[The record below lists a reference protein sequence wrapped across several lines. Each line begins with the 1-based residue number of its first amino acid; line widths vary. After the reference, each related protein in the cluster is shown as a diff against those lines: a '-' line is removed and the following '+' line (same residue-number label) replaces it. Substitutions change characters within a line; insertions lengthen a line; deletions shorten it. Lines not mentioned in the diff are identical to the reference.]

1 MKTEFLPPKINLPT
15 MITKRTTIALLSVF
29 SIFVHIGYAQ
39 EGTSEDDVFELS
51 PFEVDSSTDTGYR
64 ATNTLSGTRF
74 NSSLRDTSASISVW
88 TEEFLEDTGLTEIDE
103 LIEYSL
109 NTVLDTNDQDGAG
122 GGFNVFT
129 NATAV
134 TQRIRT
140 RGIESSRGI
149 DYFKAIVPDDSYKIG
164 RYDDSRGPNGV
175 LFGVSAAGG
184 IINQSSIVANTQRDS
199 GRIRYSFGTSDR
211 SRAEI
216 RLNKVLVEDKLG
228 LTIAG
233 LYQENGYWRDWIS
246 DDKKRMFGALTWKV
260 NDKIT
265 LRGNYEDGKHH
276 KTSIQQSTV
285 TDQGLPWYDNML
297 ALGVDAVTFKPNGG
311 NPNAARRLV
320 GVVARDGNGRFSNA
334 NPLGASNGAN
344 RFTLIENDGTFFNAA
359 GTYVTGGYDDER
371 VAHPD
376 GSPGLGDR
384 AIRINDQ
391 SILPYHYNPGGPD
404 FYRETIFSSHSL
416 FADIQLT
423 ENWFF
428 NVQAGHQ
435 RSDIDVPQLNGTR
448 PEFRA
453 DPNTTQGVNGPANP
467 YAGQFYFDGDYRRD
481 KNLSRYDEIRLST
494 SYNLNT
500 ERIGNHRFALAAS
513 SVEEEQLRGNTW
525 LSLGGNPTNSGNFTD
540 VNGFIHR
547 GVNFLAANNRVT
559 VRNYFDLD
567 DRSTWKAGSWKS
579 VPDVIV
585 TDRWSPGSPQPYQTV
600 WAESNPGNINY
611 LINQVTDSMMAVS
624 QSHFLNNKLVLT
636 LGYREDSVDIDRAGH
651 RLDPLIGWLPDLGI
665 TPDTPSSQGIAPAAP
680 KTTFEATVR
689 TTGAVYHLNKN
700 FSLVANA
707 GSNIGIP
714 DFRRTVFPDG
724 ATSPPPD
731 GDGSDFGIDFN
742 FLDNKIDGRLVYY
755 ETESIQEVVGGSQL
769 SNPVE
774 AVFIAYENAFTP
786 AVDENG
792 VDIPGTGNRAAL
804 ESLLSRRQEL
814 RPEVNGYF
822 RDNVSDGFELRM
834 TANMTEN
841 WRLTLNAAKTDRI
854 VSNSY
859 GKGVAFTGLI
869 EVGDGTVIQGATE
882 ADEVPDPD
890 DEGSTIQGYTIDR
903 SAYTSD
909 GVISK
914 FLDLASD
921 LPANRTIDNTGVSRS
936 IFEMADAVNERRE
949 ALEKRWGL
957 RPYRFNVFTAYDFK
971 QGRMKG
977 FTVGGGYRWTSPN
990 IIGEEDG
997 VEFEGKAQT
1006 NADFFIRYK
1015 TKADFF
1021 GEGNWTFQMNINNLF
1036 DNTDI
1041 IPSRLAIDGD
1051 IEWQVPGGR
1060 GPAYARFDLPTPRQ
1074 YRFTV
1079 TRDF

>member
-1 MKTEFLPPKINLPT
+1 
-15 MITKRTTIALLSVF
+15 MITRKTTIALLIAFSVF
-29 SIFVHIGYAQ
+29 AFSGYAQ
-39 EGTSEDDVFELS
+39 EGTSEEDVFELS
-51 PFEVDSSTDTGYR
+51 PFSVDSSGDTGYR

-122 GGFNVFT
+122 GNFNVFT

-149 DYFKAIVPDDSYKIG
+149 DYFKSIVPDDSYKIG

-199 GRIRYSFGTSDR
+199 GRIRISFGTNDR
-211 SRAEI
+211 KRAEF
-216 RLNKVLVEDKLG
+216 RYNKVLVEDKVG
-228 LTIAG
+228 LTVAAVH
-233 LYQENGYWRDWIS
+233 QENGHWRDFIS
-246 DDKKRMFGALTWKV
+246 DDKERIYGAMTWKV
-260 NDKIT
+260 NEKIT
-265 LRGNYEDGKHH
+265 LRANYEDGMHH
-276 KTSIQQSTV
+276 KTSIQQSTL
-285 TDQGLPWYDNML
+285 TDRVLPWYDNML
-297 ALGVDAVTFKPNGG
+297 ASGVDAVTFKPNGG

-320 GVVARDGNGRFSNA
+320 GVVARDGNGRFSNN

-344 RFTLIENDGTFFNAA
+344 RFTFIENDGTFFNAA
-359 GTYVTGGYDDER
+359 GTYLTGGYDDER

-376 GSPGLGDR
+376 GTRGLGDR

-391 SILPYHYNPGGPD
+391 DFLPYHFNPGGPD
-404 FYRETIFSSHSL
+404 FYRETDLSSHSF

-423 ENWFF
+423 DKWFF
-428 NVQAGHQ
+428 NIQAGHQ
-435 RSDIDVPQLNGTR
+435 RADIDVPQLQGTR

-453 DPNTTQGVNGPANP
+453 DPNTTQGVNGPDNP
-467 YAGQFYFDGDYRRD
+467 YVGQFYFDGDYRRD
-481 KNLSRYDEIRLST
+481 KNLSRYDEIRVST
-494 SYNLNT
+494 SYNLDT
-500 ERIGNHRFALAAS
+500 ERVGNHRFAIAAS
-513 SVEEEQLRGNTW
+513 TVDEEQLRGNTW

-540 VNGFIHR
+540 VNGFVHR

-559 VRNYFDLD
+559 VRNYFDPS
-567 DRSTWKAGSWKS
+567 DRATWKAGSWRS
-579 VPDVIV
+579 VPDKIL
-585 TDRWSPGSPQPYQTV
+585 TDRWSPGEPQLYKTV

-624 QSHFLNNKLVLT
+624 QSHFLNNKFVLT
-636 LGYREDSVDIDRAGH
+636 LGYREDSVGIDRAGH
-651 RLDPLIGWLPDLGI
+651 RLDPVIGWLPDLGI

-680 KTTFEATVR
+680 KTDFEATVR

-707 GSNIGIP
+707 GTNIGIP

-731 GDGSDFGIDFN
+731 GDGSDFGIDFT
-742 FLDNKIDGRLVYY
+742 LMDNRISGRVVYY

-769 SNPVE
+769 ANPVE
-774 AVFIAYENAFTP
+774 AVYEAYENAFTP
-786 AVDENG
+786 AIDDDGNDV
-792 VDIPGTGNRAAL
+792 PGTGNRTAL

-814 RPEVNGYF
+814 RPETNGYF
-822 RDNVSDGFELRM
+822 RDNVSNGFELKL

-859 GKGVAFTGLI
+859 GKGVAFTGLM

-903 SAYTSD
+903 SAYTPD

-921 LPANRTIDNTGVSRS
+921 LPANRTIDNTGISRQ
-936 IFEMADAVNERRE
+936 IFEMADSVNERRE
-949 ALEKRWGL
+949 ILEKRWGL

-977 FTVGGGYRWTSPN
+977 WTVGGGYRWTSPN

-997 VEFEGKAQT
+997 VEFEGEAQT

-1015 TKADFF
+1015 VKNNFLGD
-1021 GEGNWTFQMNINNLF
+1021 GNWTYQLNILNLF
-1036 DNTDI
+1036 DNRTI
-1041 IPSRLAIDGD
+1041 IPSRLAIDGN

-1074 YRFTV
+1074 FRFTV
-1079 TRDF
+1079 TKDF

>member
-1 MKTEFLPPKINLPT
+1 
-15 MITKRTTIALLSVF
+15 MITRKTTIALLSAFSVF
-29 SIFVHIGYAQ
+29 AFTGYAQ

-88 TEEFLEDTGLTEIDE
+88 TEAFLEDTGLTDIDE

-122 GGFNVFT
+122 GNFNVFT

-199 GRIRYSFGTSDR
+199 GRIRYSFGTSER
-211 SRAEI
+211 KRAEL
-216 RLNKVLVEDKLG
+216 RLNKVLVEGKLG

-233 LYQENGYWRDWIS
+233 LYQENGHWRDWIS
-246 DDKKRMFGALTWKV
+246 DDRERIFGAMTWKV

-265 LRGNYEDGKHH
+265 LRANYEDGFHH
-276 KTSIQQSTV
+276 KTSIQQSTL
-285 TDQGLPWYDNML
+285 TDRVLPWYDNML
-297 ALGVDAVTFKPNGG
+297 ALGVDAVTFEPNGG

-320 GVVARDGNGRFSNA
+320 GVVGRDGNARINNN
-334 NPLGASNGAN
+334 NPLGAANGAN

-376 GSPGLGDR
+376 GTRGLGDR
-384 AIRINDQ
+384 THRINDQ
-391 SILPYHYNPGGPD
+391 SFLPYYMNPGGPD
-404 FYRETIFSSHSL
+404 FFRETDLSSHSL
-416 FADIQLT
+416 FADIQIT
-423 ENWFF
+423 DNWFF

-435 RSDIDVPQLNGTR
+435 RADIDVPQLQGTR

-481 KNLSRYDEIRLST
+481 KNLSRYDEIRIST
-494 SYNLNT
+494 SYNLDT
-500 ERIGNHRFALAAS
+500 ERVGRHRLAIAAS
-513 SVEEEQLRGNTW
+513 TVEEEQLRGNTW
-525 LSLGGNPTNSGNFTD
+525 LSLGGNPTGRGNFTD
-540 VNGFIHR
+540 VNGFVHR
-547 GVNFLAANNRVT
+547 GVNFLHADNRVT
-559 VRNYFDLD
+559 VRNYFDPN
-567 DRSTWKAGSWKS
+567 DRSTWKAGSWRS
-579 VPDVIV
+579 VPETIY
-585 TDRWSPGSPQPYQTV
+585 TDRWSPGTPQPYPVV
-600 WAESNPGNINY
+600 WAEANPGNINY
-611 LINQVTDSMMAVS
+611 LINQVTDSMMAVT
-624 QSHFLNNKLVLT
+624 QSHFLNNKFVLT
-636 LGYREDSVDIDRAGH
+636 LGYREDSVEIDRAGH

-665 TPDTPSSQGIAPAAP
+665 NPDTPSSQGIAPAAP
-680 KTTFEATVR
+680 ATNFEATVR
-689 TTGAVYHLNKN
+689 TAGAVYHLNDH
-700 FSLVANA
+700 FSLVANT

-714 DFRRTVFPDG
+714 DFRRTVFPSG

-742 FLDNKIDGRLVYY
+742 LMDNKISGRFVYY

-769 SNPVE
+769 SNPLE
-774 AVFIAYENAFTP
+774 AVYGAFEDAFTP
-786 AVDENG
+786 VVDDDG

-822 RDNVSDGFELRM
+822 RDNVSNGYELRV
-834 TANMTEN
+834 TANLTEN

-859 GKGVAFTGLI
+859 GQGVAFLGLM
-869 EVGDGTVIQGATE
+869 EAGDGTVIQGATE

-890 DEGSTIQGYTIDR
+890 DPDNPDSTIQGYTIDR

-914 FLDLASD
+914 FLDLEDD
-921 LPANRTIDNTGVSRS
+921 LPANRNLDNIGASRS

-949 ALEKRWGL
+949 ILEKRWGL
-957 RPYRFNVFTAYDFK
+957 RPYRFNMFTAYDFK

-1015 TKADFF
+1015 TKANFL
-1021 GEGNWTFQMNINNLF
+1021 GEGNWTFQMNVNNLF

-1041 IPSRLAIDGD
+1041 IPSRLAIDGNL
-1051 IEWQVPGGR
+1051 EYQVPGGR

-1074 YRFTV
+1074 YRFTI

>member
-1 MKTEFLPPKINLPT
+1 
-15 MITKRTTIALLSVF
+15 MIKRFVFALSGALSLAL
-29 SIFVHIGYAQ
+29 ITGHAQ
-39 EGTSEDDVFELS
+39 DDDSEDEVFELS
-51 PFEVDSSTDTGYR
+51 PFSVDSSRDTGYR

-88 TEEFLEDTGLTEIDE
+88 TEEFLEDTGLTDIDE

-122 GGFNVFT
+122 GNFNVFT

-140 RGIESSRGI
+140 RGIESSKGI
-149 DYFKAIVPDDSYKIG
+149 DYFKSIVPDDSYKIG

-184 IINQSSIVANTQRDS
+184 LINQSSIVANTQRDS
-199 GRIRYSFGTSDR
+199 GRIRFSFGTSER
-211 SRAEI
+211 KRAEL
-216 RLNKVLVEDKLG
+216 RLNKVLVEGKLG
-228 LTIAG
+228 VTIAG
-233 LYQENGYWRDWIS
+233 LYQENGHWRDWVS
-246 DDKKRMFGALTWKV
+246 DDRKRFYGAMTWKV

-265 LRGNYEDGKHH
+265 LRGNYENGFHH
-276 KTSIQQSTV
+276 KTTLQPSVI
-285 TDQGLPWYDNML
+285 TDRALPWYDNML
-297 ALGVDAVTFKPNGG
+297 ASGLDAVTFEPNGG

-320 GVVARDGNGRFSNA
+320 GVTGRDGNARINNN
-334 NPLGASNGAN
+334 NPFGASNGQN
-344 RFTLIENDGTFFNAA
+344 RFTYISNDGTFFNAA

-376 GSPGLGDR
+376 GTRGLGDR
-384 AIRINDQ
+384 VHRINDE
-391 SILPYHYNPGGPD
+391 SLIPYYLNPGGPD
-404 FYRETIFSSHSL
+404 FYRDTNFSSHSF

-453 DPNTTQGVNGPANP
+453 DPNTIQGLNGPANP
-467 YAGQFYFDGDYRRD
+467 YVGEFYFDGDYRRD
-481 KNLSRYDEIRLST
+481 KNQSRYDEIRVST
-494 SYNLNT
+494 SYNLDT
-500 ERIGNHRFALAAS
+500 ERLGNHRVAIAAS
-513 SVEEEQLRGNTW
+513 KVEEEQLRGNTW
-525 LSLGGNPTNSGNFTD
+525 LTLGGNPANRGNFTD
-540 VNGFIHR
+540 VTGFIHR
-547 GVNFLAANNRVT
+547 GVGFNHADNRVT
-559 VRNYFDLD
+559 IRNYYDMN
-567 DRSTWKAGSWKS
+567 DRSTWRAGSWKDLPETIYTGRFNNGEPEAFP
-579 VPDVIV
+579 V
-585 TDRWSPGSPQPYQTV
+585 V
-600 WAESNPGNINY
+600 WAEANPGNINY
-611 LINQVTDSMMAVS
+611 LIDQVTDSMMAVS
-624 QSHFLNNKLVLT
+624 QSHFLNNRFVVT
-636 LGYREDSVDIDRAGH
+636 LGYREDTVEIDRAGH
-651 RLDPLIGWLPDLGI
+651 RLDPVIGWLPDLSI
-665 TPDTPSSQGIAPAAP
+665 TPDTPASQGISPAAP
-680 KTTFEATVR
+680 QTTFDATVR
-689 TTGAVYHLNKN
+689 TAGAVYHLTDN
-700 FSLVANA
+700 FSLVANT

-714 DFRRTVFPDG
+714 DFRRTVFPEG

-742 FLDNKIDGRLVYY
+742 VLDNRISGRLVYY

-769 SNPVE
+769 SNPME
-774 AVFIAYENAFTP
+774 AVYAAYEDAFTP
-786 AVDENG
+786 AVDDDG
-792 VDIPGTGNRAAL
+792 LDIPGTGNRAAL
-804 ESLLSRRQEL
+804 ESLLARRAEI

-822 RDNVSDGFELRM
+822 RDNVSNGFELRL

-859 GKGVAFTGLI
+859 SQGVAFLGLI
-869 EVGDGTVIQGATE
+869 EGDDGRVLQGATE

-890 DEGSTIQGYTIDR
+890 DPDDPDSRIQGYTIDP

-909 GVISK
+909 GVIAEY
-914 FLDLASD
+914 LALAD
-921 LPANRTIDNTGVSRS
+921 QLPANRTLDNTGISGQ
-936 IFEMADAVNERRE
+936 IFNMADNVNERRE

-957 RPYRFNVFTAYDFK
+957 RPYRFNLFTAYDFK
-971 QGRMKG
+971 EGRMRG
-977 FTVGGGYRWTSPN
+977 ISVGGGYRWTAPN

-1015 TKADFF
+1015 TKANFL
-1021 GEGNWTFQMNINNLF
+1021 GEGNWTFQMNVNNVLG
-1036 DNTDI
+1036 NTDI
-1041 IPSRLAIDGD
+1041 IPSRLAIDGNID
-1051 IEWQVPGGR
+1051 YMVPGGR
-1060 GPAYARFDLPTPRQ
+1060 GIAYARFDLPTPRQ
-1074 YRFTV
+1074 YRFTI

>member
-1 MKTEFLPPKINLPT
+1 MGAFSV
-15 MITKRTTIALLSVF
+15 LLIPSW
-29 SIFVHIGYAQ
+29 AQ
-39 EGTSEDDVFELS
+39 EASEKDVFELS
-51 PFEVDSSTDTGYR
+51 PFEVDASQDTGYR
-64 ATNTLSGTRF
+64 AANTLSGTRL
-74 NSSLRDTSASISVW
+74 NASLRDTSASVSVW
-88 TEEFLEDTGLTEIDE
+88 TEAFLEDTGLTEIDE

-122 GGFNVFT
+122 GNFNVFT

-140 RGIESSRGI
+140 RGVESSRGI
-149 DYFKAIVPDDSYKIG
+149 DYFKSIVPDDSYKIG

-184 IINQSSIVANTQRDS
+184 IINQTSIVANTQRDS
-199 GRIRYSFGTSDR
+199 GRVRYSFGTSER
-211 SRAEI
+211 KRAEM
-216 RLNKVLVEDKLG
+216 RFNKVLLEDKLG

-233 LYQENGYWRDWIS
+233 VYQENGHWRDWIS
-246 DDKKRMFGALTWKV
+246 DDKERIYGALTWKV

-265 LRGNYEDGKHH
+265 LRANYEDGMHH
-276 KTSIQQSTV
+276 KTSIQQSPL
-285 TDQGLPWYDNML
+285 TDRVLPWYDNML
-297 ALGVDAVTFKPNGG
+297 EFGVDAVTFEPNGG

-320 GVVARDGNGRFSNA
+320 GVVGRDGNARINSN

-344 RFTLIENDGTFFNAA
+344 RFTFIENEGTFFNAA

-376 GSPGLGDR
+376 ETRGLGDR
-384 AIRINDQ
+384 AHRINDE
-391 SILPYHYNPGGPD
+391 SFLPYFMNPGGPD
-404 FYRETIFSSHSL
+404 FFRETEFSSHSL
-416 FADIQLT
+416 FGDIQLT
-423 ENWFF
+423 DNWYF
-428 NVQAGHQ
+428 NLQAGHQ
-435 RSDIDVPQLNGTR
+435 RADIDVPQLQGSR

-453 DPNTTQGVNGPANP
+453 DPNTIQGLNGPANP

-494 SYNLNT
+494 SYNLDT
-500 ERIGNHRFALAAS
+500 ERVGNHRFAIAAS
-513 SVEEEQLRGNTW
+513 RVDEEQLRGNTW
-525 LSLGGNPTNSGNFTD
+525 LGLAGNPAGRGNFVD
-540 VNGFIHR
+540 NNGFVHTQ
-547 GVNFLAANNRVT
+547 ANYRHPDNRVT
-559 VRNYFDLD
+559 VRNYFDFN
-567 DRSTWKAGSWKS
+567 DRSTWKAGSWVN
-579 VPDVIV
+579 VPDVIY
-585 TDRWSPGSPQPYQTV
+585 TERWSPGSPQPYDVV
-600 WAESNPGNINY
+600 WLEQEPGNINY
-611 LINQVTDSMMAVS
+611 LINQVTDSMMAVT
-624 QSHFLNNKLVLT
+624 QSHFLNNRLVVT
-636 LGYREDSVDIDRAGH
+636 LGYREDDVTIDRAGH
-651 RLDPLIGWLPDLGI
+651 RIDPAIGWVPDIAI
-665 TPDTPSSQGIAPAAP
+665 TTDTPSSQGISPGAPQTA
-680 KTTFEATVR
+680 FGATVR
-689 TTGAVYHLNKN
+689 TTGAVYHLTDNL
-700 FSLVANA
+700 SLVANT

-742 FLDNKIDGRLVYY
+742 LMDNKISGRLVYY

-769 SNPVE
+769 SNPME
-774 AVFIAYENAFTP
+774 AVYEAYEDAFTP
-786 AVDENG
+786 QLDGDGNEIA
-792 VDIPGTGNRAAL
+792 GTGNRAAL
-804 ESLLSRRQEL
+804 DSLLSRRQEL

-834 TANMTEN
+834 TANLTEN
-841 WRLTLNAAKTDRI
+841 WRLTLNAAKVDRI

-859 GKGVAFTGLI
+859 SQGVAYLGLM
-869 EVGDGTVIQGATE
+869 EAGDGTVIQGATE
-882 ADEVPDPD
+882 ADEVQDPD
-890 DEGSTIQGYTIDR
+890 DPDNPDSTIQGYTIDR
-903 SAYTSD
+903 SAYTPD

-914 FLDLASD
+914 FLDLESD
-921 LPANRTIDNTGVSRS
+921 LPANRNLDNTGISRS
-936 IFEMADAVNERRE
+936 IFNMADSVNERRE
-949 ALEKRWGL
+949 QLEKRWGL

-977 FTVGGGYRWTSPN
+977 FTVGGGYRWTAPN

-997 VEFEGKAQT
+997 VEFEGRAQT

-1021 GEGNWTFQMNINNLF
+1021 GDGNWTFQMNVNNVF
-1036 DNTDI
+1036 DNKDI
-1041 IPSRLAIDGD
+1041 IPSRLAIDGNLD
-1051 IEWQVPGGR
+1051 YQIPGGR